1 MIVRDCPTRVLVPA
15 LKTKCPFQVV
25 TKKRSYLFIWEHETN
40 EWTVVHQ
47 GFQPER
53 MRWQSRC
60 HDKVAWLTAF
70 HCFAEGITSA
80 CTMNC
85 YYEGYYD
92 RTMAAGAIQKAWR
105 RRWARAKAPAVLA
118 KARVLQELRLLPP
131 GGPTGTVDTFAG
143 GSQYKTLAKEWT
155 LSVAN

>member
-15 LKTKCPFQVV
+15 LKTHCPFQVV
-25 TKKRSYLFIWEHETN
+25 TKKRSYLFMWDED
-40 EWTVVHQ
+40 EWSVIHQ
-47 GFQPER
+47 GFGADRSER
-53 MRWQSRC
+53 LRWQSRC

-85 YYEGYYD
+85 FYEGYYD

-105 RRWARAKAPAVLA
+105 RHCCRAKAPAVLA
-118 KARVLQELRLLPP
+118 KARVLQELCLMPP
-131 GGPTGTVDTFAG
+131 GGPTGTIDTFAG
-143 GSQYKTLAKEWT
+143 GSVYKTLANKY
-155 LSVAN
+155 